1 MMQTYF
7 YWEYACKLAWPVVV
21 LILGLVLLSKV
32 AKKK

>member
-1 MMQTYF
+1 MSTYL

-32 AKKK
+32 KGK